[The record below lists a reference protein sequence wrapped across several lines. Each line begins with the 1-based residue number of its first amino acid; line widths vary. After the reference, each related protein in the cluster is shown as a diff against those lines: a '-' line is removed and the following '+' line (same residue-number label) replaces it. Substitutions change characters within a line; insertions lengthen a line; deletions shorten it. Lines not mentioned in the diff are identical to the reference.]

1 MIIAA
6 SLVVLISIFLV
17 FHRVKSMPLLTDLK
31 NAQKDAMRAKDKVS
45 LNPIRMTLAAVKQRE
60 VDERIEL
67 NDNDITVILIKMVKQ
82 RKDSA
87 SQFEQANRQ
96 DLVAVELAEIEV
108 LQKFLPQALDE
119 SELSSLIDQ
128 AMSATA
134 ASGMQDMGKVMAW
147 LKPKVQ
153 GRADMGQLSGKIKAK
168 LIA

>member
-1 MIIAA
+1 
-6 SLVVLISIFLV
+6 
-17 FHRVKSMPLLTDLK
+17 MPLLTDLK

-108 LQKFLPQALDE
+108 LQKFLPQAMDE
-119 SELSSLIDQ
+119 SELSTLIDQ

-168 LIA
+168 LIP

>member
-1 MIIAA
+1 
-6 SLVVLISIFLV
+6 
-17 FHRVKSMPLLTDLK
+17 MPLLSDLK
-31 NAQKDAMRAKDKVS
+31 NAQKDAMRAKDKIS

-67 NDNDITVILIKMVKQ
+67 NDDDITVILIKMVKQ
-82 RKDSA
+82 RKDAA
-87 SQFEQANRQ
+87 SQFAQANRE
-96 DLVAVELAEIEV
+96 DLVTIELAEIEV

-119 SELSSLIDQ
+119 NELSLLIDE
-128 AMSATA
+128 AMSATN

-168 LIA
+168 LGA